1 MAGRAPTRSVPVGEI
16 RPFGERALLIGV
28 EDPPAAR
35 ALTRALHAAQIEGLA
50 DVVGGLAT
58 VLVLFDR
65 DFDGD
70 FVGDGDELDTRL
82 PTLARLVEEALAR
95 GPGAADG
102 GDLVV
107 LSCVFD
113 GPDLAEVAEVAGSTP
128 EGVSELLTGQT
139 LAVAMVGF
147 SPGFAYLT
155 GLPEQLRHIPRRSR
169 PRPSVPGGSVALA
182 NGYAAVYPTAS
193 PGGWQLIGRTDERLF
208 DPETFPYARLAVGD
222 RVRFERAGHRA
233 GGGGSPPAPPPHPVP
248 PVLTSP
254 PPGARPIFEVQDGGF
269 RTVLQDAGRRHVAA
283 LGVPGAGP
291 ADPDSFHLANR
302 LVGNAAEATA
312 LEATARGPTLRCLDA
327 TFVATVGASPDLRLQ
342 GQPIA
347 AGRVVPVAA
356 GQRLVVGAVRAGLRS
371 YVAVA
376 GGLVGPE
383 LLGSCATDQLCAL
396 GPGPIVPGQR
406 LWAGVPTPPLGDHLA
421 DPAGWT
427 EGEAVVLRVVPG
439 PHAEAFAPG
448 ALASLGAMRFTVA
461 AESNRVGLRL
471 HRDPQG
477 PTVDRAPGTAGE
489 LDSQGMVHGAVQLPP
504 DGDPVILLSD
514 HATLGGY
521 PVIAV
526 VATVDH
532 GRLGQCAPGM
542 TVVLVPIDRR
552 QAAAARAAQRRAM
565 DAAVLGHYPL
575 AVE

>member
-1 MAGRAPTRSVPVGEI
+1 MAGLVSTRSVPVGEI
-16 RPFGERALLIGV
+16 RPFGERGLLIGV

-35 ALTRALHAAQIEGLA
+35 ALTQALHAAQIDGLA

-58 VLVLFDR
+58 VLVLFD
-65 DFDGD
+65 
-70 FVGDGDELDTRL
+70 GDGDELDTRL
-82 PTLARLVEEALAR
+82 PTLARLVDDALGG
-95 GPGAADG
+95 GPQVRDG
-102 GDLVV
+102 GGLVV

-113 GPDLAEVAEVAGSTP
+113 GPDLAEVAEVAGCTP
-128 EGVSELLTGQT
+128 EGVSELLTAQT
-139 LAVAMVGF
+139 LTVAMVGF

-182 NGYAAVYPTAS
+182 NGYAAVYPTSS

-208 DPETFPYARLAVGD
+208 NPERFPYSRLAVGD
-222 RVRFERAGHRA
+222 RVRFERATRSA
-233 GGGGSPPAPPPHPVP
+233 GGGWSPPAPRPHPVSP
-248 PVLTSP
+248 GLPSPVPDARPTSED
-254 PPGARPIFEVQDGGF
+254 ARPIFEVEDGGF
-269 RTVLQDAGRRHVAA
+269 RTVLQDGGRRHVAA

-291 ADPDSFHLANR
+291 GDPYSFRLANR
-302 LVGNAAEATA
+302 LVGNAAVAVA

-327 TFVATVGASPDLRLQ
+327 TFVAVVGASPDLRLQ

-347 AGRVVPVAA
+347 AGRVVPVGA
-356 GQRLVVGAVRAGLRS
+356 GQRLVVGPIRAGLRS

-383 LLGSCATDQLCAL
+383 LFGSCATDQLCAL
-396 GPGPIVPGQR
+396 GPGPIVSGQR
-406 LWAGVPTPPLGDHLA
+406 LRAGVPTPPLGDHLA

-427 EGEAVVLRVVPG
+427 EGEPVVLRVLPG
-439 PHAEAFAPG
+439 PHAQTFAPG
-448 ALASLGAMRFTVA
+448 AFASLGTMRFTVA
-461 AESNRVGLRL
+461 GESNRVGLRL
-471 HRDPQG
+471 HRDPRG
-477 PTVDRAPGTAGE
+477 PTVDRAPGAPGE

-504 DGDPVILLSD
+504 DGDPVILLGD

-532 GRLGQCAPGM
+532 GRLGQCAPGV

-565 DAAVLGHYPL
+565 DVAVVGHYPL

>member
-1 MAGRAPTRSVPVGEI
+1 MPGWPSATGCASSAPRAGRVGAG
-16 RPFGERALLIGV
+16 RPRR
-28 EDPPAAR
+28 PH
-35 ALTRALHAAQIEGLA
+35 LTR
-50 DVVGGLAT
+50 
-58 VLVLFDR
+58 
-65 DFDGD
+65 
-70 FVGDGDELDTRL
+70 
-82 PTLARLVEEALAR
+82 
-95 GPGAADG
+95 
-102 GDLVV
+102 
-107 LSCVFD
+107 
-113 GPDLAEVAEVAGSTP
+113 
-128 EGVSELLTGQT
+128 VS
-139 LAVAMVGF
+139 
-147 SPGFAYLT
+147 
-155 GLPEQLRHIPRRSR
+155 
-169 PRPSVPGGSVALA
+169 
-182 NGYAAVYPTAS
+182 
-193 PGGWQLIGRTDERLF
+193 
-208 DPETFPYARLAVGD
+208 
-222 RVRFERAGHRA
+222 
-233 GGGGSPPAPPPHPVP
+233 

-254 PPGARPIFEVQDGGF
+254 VPDARPVFEVEDGGF
-269 RTVLQDAGRRHVAA
+269 RTVLQDGGRRNVAA

-291 ADPDSFHLANR
+291 ADPYSFRLANR

-327 TFVATVGASPDLRLQ
+327 AFVAAVGASPDLRLQ

-356 GQRLVVGAVRAGLRS
+356 GQRLVVGPIRAGLRS

-383 LLGSCATDQLCAL
+383 VLGSCATDQLCAL

-439 PHAEAFAPG
+439 PHVETFAPG
-448 ALASLGAMRFTVA
+448 ALASLGTMRFTVA
-461 AESNRVGLRL
+461 DESNRVGLRL

-477 PTVDRAPGTAGE
+477 RTVDRAPGAPGE

-526 VATVDH
+526 VASVDH

-542 TVVLVPIDRR
+542 SVVLVPIDRH
-552 QAAAARAAQRRAM
+552 QAVAARAAQRRAM
-565 DAAVLGHYPL
+565 DAAVVGRYPL